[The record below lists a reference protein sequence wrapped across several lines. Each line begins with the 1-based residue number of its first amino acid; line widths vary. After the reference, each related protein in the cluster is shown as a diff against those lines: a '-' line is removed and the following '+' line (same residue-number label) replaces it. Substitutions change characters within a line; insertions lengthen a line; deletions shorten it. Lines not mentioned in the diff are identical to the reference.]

1 MISRVD
7 TLRARFAALGVDA
20 FLVTFGP
27 HLRYLSGFSGSAG
40 AGLVTARGLHF
51 FTDGRYAEQI
61 TKEVRS
67 GWKHHVSP
75 ASGSL
80 FQLIRDSGTVRNGM
94 RVGFDG
100 NTLLYQEFRTLR
112 KLFPAARFLPKADV
126 IEPIAAVKD
135 DAEIRAI
142 RKAVAITD
150 RTFGD
155 ILPMIKPG
163 VRESEIAAEIS
174 YRQRRHG
181 AEKDAF
187 DTIAASGPRSAL
199 PHGHAS
205 SRKIARGEL
214 LTLDFG
220 CVVDGYHSDMTRT
233 VGVGRLPA
241 EAKKIYAL
249 VLEAQAAAVDAA
261 RAGMKTRDLDAT
273 ARTIIDAAG
282 HEKHFQHSLGHGIG
296 LQIHEAPRI
305 SVQSRAVLE
314 AGNVVTIEPGV
325 YIPGLGGVRIED
337 DVVIGETGCRVLTR
351 SPKELV
357 IL

>member
-1 MISRVD
+1 MPHRVD
-7 TLRARFAALGVDA
+7 RLRARFPALGVDA
-20 FLVTFGP
+20 FLVTFLP
-27 HLRYLSGFSGSAG
+27 HLRYLCGFSGSAG
-40 AGLVTARGLHF
+40 AGFVTSRGLHF

-61 TKEVRS
+61 RKEVGG

-75 ASGSL
+75 GSGSL
-80 FQLIRDSGTVRNGM
+80 FQLIRDSGVVRSGA

-100 NTLLYQEFRTLR
+100 NTLLYQEFRTLK
-112 KLFPAARFLPKADV
+112 KLVPGSRVLPKADV

-135 DAEIRAI
+135 ESEIRAI
-142 RKAVAITD
+142 KKAVEITD
-150 RTFGD
+150 RTFND
-155 ILPMIKPG
+155 VLPMIKPG
-163 VRESEIAAEIS
+163 VRESDLAAEIS
-174 YRQRRHG
+174 WLQRTHG

-205 SRKIARGEL
+205 SKKIAKGEL

-261 RAGMKTRDLDAT
+261 RAGMKTKDLDAT
-273 ARTIIDAAG
+273 ARAIIGTAG
-282 HEKHFQHSLGHGIG
+282 HGNHFQHSLGHGIG

-337 DVVIGETGCRVLTR
+337 DVVIGENGCRVLTR

>member
-1 MISRVD
+1 MTQRVD
-7 TLRARFAALGVDA
+7 RLRARFSAIGVDA
-20 FLVTFGP
+20 FLVTFLP

-40 AGLVTARGLHF
+40 AGLVTSRGLHF
-51 FTDGRYAEQI
+51 FTDGRYSEQI
-61 TKEVRS
+61 RKEVR
-67 GWKHHVSP
+67 GAWKHHVSP
-75 ASGSL
+75 TSGSL
-80 FQLIRDSGTVRNGM
+80 FQLIRESGTVRAGM

-100 NTLLYQEFRTLR
+100 NTLLYQEFRTL
-112 KLFPAARFLPKADV
+112 KKTFPGARFLPKADV
-126 IEPIAAVKD
+126 IEPLAAVKD
-135 DAEIRAI
+135 ESEIRAI
-142 RKAVAITD
+142 RKAVEITD

-155 ILPMIKPG
+155 VLPMIKPG

-174 YRQRRHG
+174 YLQRTHG

-205 SRKIARGEL
+205 SKKVAKGEL

-233 VGVGRLPA
+233 IGVGRLPA
-241 EAKKIYAL
+241 EAKKVYAL
-249 VLEAQAAAVDAA
+249 VLEAQTAAVDAA
-261 RAGMKTRDLDAT
+261 RAGMKTSDLDAT
-273 ARTIIDAAG
+273 ARAIIGMAG
-282 HEKHFQHSLGHGIG
+282 HADHFQHSLGHGIG

-337 DVVIGETGCRVLTR
+337 DVVIGEAGCRVLTR
-351 SPKELV
+351 STKELV
-357 IL
+357 IV

>member
-1 MISRVD
+1 
-7 TLRARFAALGVDA
+7 L
-20 FLVTFGP
+20 
-27 HLRYLSGFSGSAG
+27 
-40 AGLVTARGLHF
+40 
-51 FTDGRYAEQI
+51 Q
-61 TKEVRS
+61 
-67 GWKHHVSP
+67 
-75 ASGSL
+75 
-80 FQLIRDSGTVRNGM
+80 
-94 RVGFDG
+94 
-100 NTLLYQEFRTLR
+100 RT
-112 KLFPAARFLPKADV
+112 
-126 IEPIAAVKD
+126 
-135 DAEIRAI
+135 
-142 RKAVAITD
+142 
-150 RTFGD
+150 
-155 ILPMIKPG
+155 
-163 VRESEIAAEIS
+163 
-174 YRQRRHG
+174 HG

-205 SRKIARGEL
+205 SKKIAKGEL

-261 RAGMKTRDLDAT
+261 RAGMKTKDLDAT
-273 ARTIIDAAG
+273 ARAIIGTAG
-282 HEKHFQHSLGHGIG
+282 HGNHFQHSLGHGIG

-337 DVVIGETGCRVLTR
+337 DVVIGENGCRVLTR

>member
-1 MISRVD
+1 MTHRVD
-7 TLRARFAALGVDA
+7 TLRARFGDLGVDA
-20 FLVTFGP
+20 FLVTFPP
-27 HLRYLSGFSGSAG
+27 HLRYLSGFTGSAG
-40 AGLVTARGLHF
+40 AGLVTGRNLHF

-61 TKEVRS
+61 RKEVRP

-75 ASGSL
+75 SSATL
-80 FQLIRDSGTVRNGM
+80 FQFIRDSGTVRAGM

-112 KLFPAARFLPKADV
+112 KLLPGAKFLPKADV
-126 IEPIAAVKD
+126 IEAIAAVKD
-135 DAEIRAI
+135 ESEIRAI
-142 RKAVAITD
+142 KKAVAITD
-150 RTFGD
+150 RTFSD

-163 VRESEIAAEIS
+163 VRESDIAAEIS
-174 YRQRRHG
+174 YVQRRHG

-241 EAKKIYAL
+241 EAKKIYAV
-249 VLEAQAAAVDAA
+249 VLEAQSAAVDAA

-273 ARTIIDAAG
+273 ARSIIGTAG

-314 AGNVVTIEPGV
+314 TGNVVTIEPGV

-337 DVVIGETGCRVLTR
+337 DIVIGETGCRVLTR